1 MASITDFIL
10 KQTTSQA
17 SGINIPANLKSQV
30 LSGLSNS
37 IIGSITQTASQPS
50 GFDQVKALLT
60 GKTSA
65 AASPI
70 TGLATNL
77 FTSNIVSKLGLD
89 SKLGGAL
96 TALIPSIM
104 SKLSGFIKD
113 QDGDGDVDINDI
125 ILSLKGGNAKSG
137 SGLLGAATS
146 ILGVLLKK

>member
-10 KQTTSQA
+10 KQATAQT
-17 SGINIPANLKSQV
+17 SGINIPSNLKDQV
-30 LSGLSNS
+30 LGGLSNS
-37 IIGSITQTASQPS
+37 IIGSLTQTASQPS
-50 GFDQVKALLT
+50 GFDQIKELLT

-77 FTSNIVSKLGLD
+77 FSQNIIQKLGLD

-96 TALIPSIM
+96 SALIPGIVG
-104 SKLSGFIKD
+104 KLSGFIKD

-125 ILSLKGGNAKSG
+125 ILSLKGGNSQKKS
-137 SGLLGAATS
+137 SLLGAATS
-146 ILGVLLKK
+146 ILGGILR

>member
-60 GKTSA
+60 DKTSA

-146 ILGVLLKK
+146 ILGGLLKK

>member
-17 SGINIPANLKSQV
+17 SGINIPANLKNQV

-146 ILGVLLKK
+146 ILGGLLKK

>member
-17 SGINIPANLKSQV
+17 SGINIPANLKNQV
-30 LSGLSNS
+30 ISGLSNS

-146 ILGVLLKK
+146 ILGGLLKK

>member
-17 SGINIPANLKSQV
+17 SGINIPANLKNQV

-146 ILGVLLKK
+146 ILGGFFKK

>member
-113 QDGDGDVDINDI
+113 QDGDGDINDI

-146 ILGVLLKK
+146 ILGGLLKK

>member
-17 SGINIPANLKSQV
+17 SGINIPANLKNQV

-146 ILGVLLKK
+146 ILGGLFKK

>member
-17 SGINIPANLKSQV
+17 SGINIPANLKNQV

-96 TALIPSIM
+96 TALIPPIM

-146 ILGVLLKK
+146 ILGGLFKK

>member
-137 SGLLGAATS
+137 SGPLYVRIVGL
-146 ILGVLLKK
+146 

>member
-137 SGLLGAATS
+137 SGGTLVIVGL
-146 ILGVLLKK
+146 